1 MANENIEDVIK
12 KVILGEGFLAEN
24 AEEQEITEDEDT
36 SDEGELYEEELDEA
50 KDEDESEDEESED
63 EESEDEES
71 EDEEEEE
78 EDSEEEDSKGKKKM
92 PAFLKGKFGKKGKS
106 EEVKE
111 YAEMQPTGM
120 TTTHSSS
127 SPASPI
133 KKKVKPGMATKK
145 PMKMAE
151 AASDYAS
158 TEITHDVNKKG
169 AKIAEPTGDNSGKNQ
184 ATIKAKPSAAKA
196 EAKYPEVGQGKKK
209 EVKEDID
216 ALFSGQE
223 LSEDFKTSAAT
234 LFEAHL
240 NERVRE
246 IEEEVQAKYESLLE
260 QHTVA
265 VTEELVERIDDY
277 LNYVVEEWM
286 QENRLAVEQGL
297 RTEITENFIS
307 NLRGLFAES
316 YIEVP
321 EEKLDLFESTV
332 EEVESLDGE
341 LQEQVEKN
349 IELSEEVEQ
358 LKCEIVF
365 REIAEGLADT
375 DVEKL
380 RRLAEDLDFD
390 TVEQFAEK
398 VAVLRE
404 NIENIGTVAEEAA
417 EEESLEESYEET
429 SEASPLVEAFV
440 RSMGKREE

>member
-1 MANENIEDVIK
+1 MANEKIEDVIK

-24 AEEQEITEDEDT
+24 ANPENEEPVEPAEEAADED
-36 SDEGELYEEELDEA
+36 SFVEGEEVFEDDASEEVIEEA
-50 KDEDESEDEESED
+50 KDEESEEEEDEEE
-63 EESEDEES
+63 

-78 EDSEEEDSKGKKKM
+78 EKGKKKM
-92 PAFLKGKFGKKGKS
+92 PAFLKGKFGKK
-106 EEVKE
+106 KE
-111 YAEMQPTGM
+111 
-120 TTTHSSS
+120 
-127 SPASPI
+127 
-133 KKKVKPGMATKK
+133 
-145 PMKMAE
+145 KMEE
-151 AASDYAS
+151 AASDYAD
-158 TEITHDVNKKG
+158 TKIAHDANKKG
-169 AKIAEPTGDNSGKNQ
+169 QKIAEPTGDNSAKNM
-184 ATIKAKPSAAKA
+184 ATIKPKPSAAKA
-196 EAKYPEVGQGKKK
+196 ETKYPSLK
-209 EVKEDID
+209 KEDI
-216 ALFSGQE
+216 AAMFNGQE
-223 LSEDFKTSAAT
+223 LSEEFKSQAAT

-240 NERVRE
+240 AERVHQV
-246 IEEEVQAKYESLLE
+246 EEQLKSQYEDLLE

-332 EEVESLDGE
+332 EEVQNLDGE
-341 LQEQVEKN
+341 LKTQVEKN
-349 IELSEEVEQ
+349 MELVEEVEQ

-404 NIENIGTVAEEAA
+404 NIETIGVAAEEATK
-417 EEESLEESYEET
+417 EEGLEESYEDA
-429 SEASPLVEAFV
+429 SEASPLVEAYV
-440 RSMGKREE
+440 RSMSKSKE